1 VIGVE
6 LADIARALMEWAR
19 IRNRIRL
26 LAYDI
31 DKEFSKEM
39 NKHILKA
46 TIVIVCET
54 ARDCK
59 KIEEGLDYLFNHFE
73 ELKDKPLSLIKH

>member
-1 VIGVE
+1 MVE
-6 LADIARALMEWAR
+6 WSELGRALLEWAR
-19 IRNRIRL
+19 IRNRIKL

-31 DKEFSKEM
+31 QTEFNKEM

-46 TIVIVCET
+46 VIVITCDT

-59 KIEEGLDYLFNHFE
+59 KVEEGLDYIFSNFE
-73 ELKDKPLSLIKH
+73 ELKDKPLTFIKLK